1 MRETRLDLTQTNA
14 ELKKQISKLH
24 PLDLAENL
32 LNLTEAESQ
41 KISKI
46 LTVKQIAQAF
56 PYLEREDGI
65 NYFNTINIKQ
75 KKSLL
80 NALEVDE
87 LEAFIDPFSPEEQEK
102 LIQLIHKNKQET
114 IKMLLSY
121 DDKLAAS
128 LMTTEFVKIDI
139 EKSIKE
145 ATAHVIENTD
155 ENTYIDTIFITKDDK
170 YYGAISIKDLIIAR
184 ANTKLE
190 KIINPQL
197 PIIYDDTNIFNA
209 VHKIKDYDINV
220 IPVLNKEED
229 IIGIITADDIFEQM
243 ALKHEKVYQHMVAVG
258 EDYDEQASPLKR
270 SINRLPWLI
279 LSVVLNLVIAG
290 VLSVFERTLS
300 EVVALV
306 LFQPMI
312 LGMAGNIGTQSL
324 AVTILG
330 LNKKN
335 IETGKH
341 ITKETFIAIINGLL
355 TGIFGFLIVLSFL
368 SILQQGST
376 QNLMI
381 AIVVGI
387 SLTLSM
393 IISALAGVFLPLI
406 LNKYGFD
413 EKAASGPLISTI
425 NDFSALGIYFITA
438 TILLINL
445 V

>member
-32 LNLTEAESQ
+32 LDLTEAESQ

-184 ANTKLE
+184 ANIKLE

-381 AIVVGI
+381 AIVVAI